1 MAKVIAKLDDDVS
14 TDVIYPGR
22 YMATVLP
29 TETPQFAF
37 ADSAELNGKL
47 KSKQVPAGS
56 VIVAGKNFGCG
67 SSREQACSCLK
78 GHELT
83 IVAKGFAR
91 IFLQNSVNLG
101 LKLVT
106 APDVEASEGDELE
119 FTVHRVVNRTT
130 GKSFAVVPLPKA
142 RQAIVDAG
150 GLIAYTRKRVLE
162 AAGKA

>member
-1 MAKVIAKLDDDVS
+1 MPTVVFKAGDDVS

-22 YMATVLP
+22 HMATVLP
-29 TETPQFAF
+29 AETPQFAF
-37 ADSAELNGKL
+37 ADNTELNGKL

-56 VIVAGKNFGCG
+56 VIIAGRNFGCG

-78 GHELT
+78 GYELT

-91 IFLQNSVNLG
+91 IFLQNSINLG
-101 LKLVT
+101 LNLVT
-106 APDVEASEGDELE
+106 SPDFEAGEGDDLDV
-119 FTVHRVVNRTT
+119 TPGKVINRTT
-130 GKSFAVVPLPKA
+130 GRTFAVVPLPKA
-142 RQAIVDAG
+142 RQAIIDAG